1 MSRFVRLARA
11 AVAVLAA
18 AFAVL
23 VVLSYRKP
31 GARTEGASDPV
42 AETLIAEA
50 NGARDRMRFRDF
62 QYDETRE
69 AEGRYRVRASEAVR
83 FDEKGERFF
92 RLKDVVFE
100 SQEGKEGQA
109 VSIRAPRAELTEGS
123 RAFRVFD
130 GVEVAGEEM
139 RVTGASFRYDPA
151 RRLLASEGPV
161 DATRGGLVANADA
174 GSVDTRDGIL
184 VLDGNA
190 RLRGR
195 GDEGRPVELRAP
207 KVLVGRDGRLEASG
221 GSVLKTDRFLL
232 RAQTFLREA
241 RPEGSHLRA
250 TADARLLVPPDAG
263 QPPAALTVAGDVLD
277 LTIDAEGRPAGFEA
291 SASPAARLDLAP
303 SDRNGARRA
312 EAPRFTGRFENG
324 RLAELNV
331 PADLRAAES
340 GRAGGPAGSGLKT
353 LSAGF
358 ARLTFGPG
366 LALDTGTFEKSV
378 VATDGTR
385 AAIKAPHATLRGR
398 DETAVFSGEPGAPA
412 DYRDEHG
419 TIRARTLAWNRREER
434 VDAAGDVKATYLG
447 GGAGDA
453 RVGLLGSDSSAP
465 FFSES
470 DTLRLSSRTS
480 KVLLTG
486 SVRAWQNENVLR
498 CGTLELDDRE
508 KTLRAEQ
515 NVRAFF
521 RRETPPAKAKAGKG
535 PAPTGPETVNAASDV
550 LTHREADRFVRLEGH
565 ATITSGP
572 WTMNSD
578 VTDIRLTETRAIEYA
593 EARGAV
599 VVEDRAEHRRGEG
612 TKAIWRPVTEAVTLE
627 GSPATALDGRGN
639 KSTGAALTF
648 RQGRSQVDVETG
660 SKVPTETILRPEG
673 S

>member
-1 MSRFVRLARA
+1 VSRFARLARA
-11 AVAVLAA
+11 AVLAFGA
-18 AFAVL
+18 AFALL
-23 VVLSYRKP
+23 VVFSYRKP
-31 GARTEGASDPV
+31 GARTEGARDPV
-42 AETLIAEA
+42 AETLLAEA

-69 AEGRYRVRASEAVR
+69 SEGRYRVTASEAIR
-83 FDEKGERFF
+83 FDDQGSRLF
-92 RLKDVVFE
+92 RLKDVLFE
-100 SQEGKEGQA
+100 SRESREGRT

-123 RAFRVFD
+123 RAFRIFD

-151 RRLLASEGPV
+151 RRLLASDGPV
-161 DATRGGLVANADA
+161 DATRGGLVANANA
-174 GSVDTRDGIL
+174 GSVDTRDGVL
-184 VLDGNA
+184 VLDGDA

-207 KVLVGRDGRLEASG
+207 RVLVGRNGRLEASG
-221 GSVLKTDRFLL
+221 GAVLKTDRFVL
-232 RAQTFLREA
+232 RGATFVREA
-241 RPEGSHLRA
+241 TPEGSHLRA
-250 TADARLLVPPDAG
+250 TTDARLFVPPDRG
-263 QPPAALTVAGDVLD
+263 QPPAALAVAGDVLD
-277 LTIDAEGRPAGFEA
+277 LALDAQGRPAAFEA
-291 SASPAARLDLAP
+291 SAARAARLDLAP
-303 SDRNGARRA
+303 AETSGARRA
-312 EAPRFTGRFENG
+312 EAPRFSGRFENG

-331 PADLRAAES
+331 PEDLRTAES
-340 GRAGGPAGSGLKT
+340 ARAGGPPGSGLRT
-353 LSAGF
+353 FAAGF
-358 ARLTFGPG
+358 ARFTFGAG
-366 LALDTGTFEKSV
+366 LALETGTFEKNV
-378 VATDGTR
+378 VAADGTR
-385 AAIKAPHATLRGR
+385 ASVKAPHATLRGR

-412 DYRDEHG
+412 DYRDERG
-419 TIRARTLAWNRREER
+419 TIRARTLAWSRRDER
-434 VDAAGDVKATYLG
+434 VDAAGDVKATYAG
-447 GGAGDA
+447 GGDR
-453 RVGLLGSDSSAP
+453 RVGLLGSESTAP
-465 FFSES
+465 FFTES
-470 DTLRLSSRTS
+470 DTLRLSGRTG

-521 RRETPPAKAKAGKG
+521 RRETTPVKGKAGKAAA
-535 PAPTGPETVNAASDV
+535 PAGSETVNAVSDV

-572 WTMNSD
+572 WIMSAD
-578 VTDIRLTETRAIEYA
+578 VTDIRLSETRTIEYA

-612 TKAIWRPVTEAVTLE
+612 TKAVWRPTTEAVTLE

-639 KSTGAALTF
+639 KSSGAALTF

-660 SKVPTETILRPEG
+660 GMVPTETVLRPEG